1 MEEINR
7 ESLDQ
12 GLENASTEAETNTV
26 VTPEPQESVKE
37 VVPETVSLLG
47 REYNLSSIDQ
57 VRELA
62 KDYDRLGR
70 NYTLTTQQ
78 LAQLERSFQEK
89 QAVAPEIKPKD
100 PETFSYMSE
109 LGFIDE
115 SKLNKAIQDTIQKI
129 AEEKKIEEEDRT
141 MENILQN
148 LVVTFDGRDGK
159 PKFNRDKVLEFC
171 IQNGIANPEYG
182 YKLMN
187 YDALKEFDLRQAKS
201 APSAPPSS
209 GGEGGPR
216 LPQPKKR
223 AIGIPKEDEIA
234 LRDAMLETLEHETP
248 TTTA

>member
-12 GLENASTEAETNTV
+12 GLENASTEVETNTV
-26 VTPEPQESVKE
+26 ATPEPQESVKE

-89 QAVAPEIKPKD
+89 QAVAPEPNLAD
-100 PETFSYMSE
+100 PETVEYLRK
-109 LGFIDE
+109 LGFVHRE
-115 SKLNKAIQDTIQKI
+115 EQTQK
-129 AEEKKIEEEDRT
+129 EEDSIL
-141 MENILQN
+141 ENNLQK
-148 LVVTFDGRDGK
+148 LTESYDGRDGK
-159 PKFNRDKVLEFC
+159 PRFDRERVLEFC
-171 IQNGIANPEYG
+171 IQNGIASPEYG

-216 LPQPKKR
+216 LPQHKRR
-223 AIGIPKEDEIA
+223 AIGVPKEDEIA
-234 LRDAMLETLEHETP
+234 LREAMLETLEHETP
-248 TTTA
+248 TITA

>member
-12 GLENASTEAETNTV
+12 GLENASTEVETNTV
-26 VTPEPQESVKE
+26 ATPEPQESVKE

-89 QAVAPEIKPKD
+89 QAVAPEPNLAD
-100 PETFSYMSE
+100 PETVEYLRK
-109 LGFIDE
+109 LGFVHRE
-115 SKLNKAIQDTIQKI
+115 EQAQK
-129 AEEKKIEEEDRT
+129 EEDSIL
-141 MENILQN
+141 ENNLQK
-148 LVVTFDGRDGK
+148 LTESYDGRDGK
-159 PKFNRDKVLEFC
+159 PRFDRERVLEFC

-248 TTTA
+248 TITA

>member
-12 GLENASTEAETNTV
+12 GLENASTEVETNTV
-26 VTPEPQESVKE
+26 ATPEPQESVKE

-89 QAVAPEIKPKD
+89 QAVAPEPNLAD
-100 PETFSYMSE
+100 PETVEYLRK
-109 LGFIDE
+109 LGFVHRE
-115 SKLNKAIQDTIQKI
+115 EQTQK
-129 AEEKKIEEEDRT
+129 EEDSIL
-141 MENILQN
+141 ENNLQK
-148 LVVTFDGRDGK
+148 LTESYDGRDGK
-159 PKFNRDKVLEFC
+159 PRFDRERVLEFC
-171 IQNGIANPEYG
+171 IQNGIASPEYG

-187 YDALKEFDLRQAKS
+187 YDALREFDLRQVKS

-248 TTTA
+248 TITA

>member
-12 GLENASTEAETNTV
+12 GLENASTEVETNTV
-26 VTPEPQESVKE
+26 ATPEPQESVKE

-89 QAVAPEIKPKD
+89 QAVAPEPNLAD
-100 PETFSYMSE
+100 PETVEYLRK
-109 LGFIDE
+109 LGFVHRE
-115 SKLNKAIQDTIQKI
+115 ELTQK
-129 AEEKKIEEEDRT
+129 EEDSIL
-141 MENILQN
+141 ENNLQK
-148 LVVTFDGRDGK
+148 LTESYDGRDGK
-159 PKFNRDKVLEFC
+159 PRFDRERVLEFC
-171 IQNGIANPEYG
+171 IQNGIASPEYG

-187 YDALKEFDLRQAKS
+187 YDALREFDLRQVKS

-248 TTTA
+248 TITA

>member
-12 GLENASTEAETNTV
+12 GLENASTEVETNTV
-26 VTPEPQESVKE
+26 ATPEPQESVKE

-89 QAVAPEIKPKD
+89 QAVAPEPNLAD
-100 PETFSYMSE
+100 PETVEYLRK
-109 LGFIDE
+109 LGFVHRE
-115 SKLNKAIQDTIQKI
+115 EQTQK
-129 AEEKKIEEEDRT
+129 EEDSIL
-141 MENILQN
+141 ENNLQK
-148 LVVTFDGRDGK
+148 LTESYDGRDGK
-159 PKFNRDKVLEFC
+159 PRFDRERVLEFC
-171 IQNGIANPEYG
+171 IQNGIASPEYG

-187 YDALKEFDLRQAKS
+187 YDALKEFDLRQVKS

>member
-12 GLENASTEAETNTV
+12 GLENASTEVETNTV
-26 VTPEPQESVKE
+26 ATPEPQESVKE

-89 QAVAPEIKPKD
+89 QAVAPEPNLAD
-100 PETFSYMSE
+100 PETVEYLRK
-109 LGFIDE
+109 LGFVHRE
-115 SKLNKAIQDTIQKI
+115 ELTQK
-129 AEEKKIEEEDRT
+129 EEDSIL
-141 MENILQN
+141 ENNLQK
-148 LVVTFDGRDGK
+148 LTESYDGRDGK
-159 PKFNRDKVLEFC
+159 PRFDRERVLEFC
-171 IQNGIANPEYG
+171 IQNGIASPEYG

-187 YDALKEFDLRQAKS
+187 YDALREFDLRQAKS
-201 APSAPPSS
+201 APSAPPSA

-216 LPQPKKR
+216 VPQPKKR

>member
-12 GLENASTEAETNTV
+12 GLENASTEVETNTV
-26 VTPEPQESVKE
+26 ATPEPQESVKE

-89 QAVAPEIKPKD
+89 QAVAPEPGLAD
-100 PETFSYMSE
+100 PETVEYLRK
-109 LGFIDE
+109 LGFVHRE
-115 SKLNKAIQDTIQKI
+115 EQTQK
-129 AEEKKIEEEDRT
+129 EEDSIL
-141 MENILQN
+141 ENNLQK
-148 LVVTFDGRDGK
+148 LTESYDGRDGK
-159 PKFNRDKVLEFC
+159 PRFDRERVLEFC
-171 IQNGIANPEYG
+171 IQNGIASPEYG

-187 YDALKEFDLRQAKS
+187 YDALREFDLRQVKS

>member
-26 VTPEPQESVKE
+26 ATPEPQESVKE

-78 LAQLERSFQEK
+78 LSQLEKSFQEK
-89 QAVAPEIKPKD
+89 QTAAPEPGSAD
-100 PETFSYMSE
+100 PETVEYLRK
-109 LGFIDE
+109 LGFVHRE
-115 SKLNKAIQDTIQKI
+115 EQTQK
-129 AEEKKIEEEDRT
+129 EEDSIL
-141 MENILQN
+141 ENNLQK
-148 LVVTFDGRDGK
+148 LTESYDGRDGK
-159 PKFNRDKVLEFC
+159 PRFDRERVLEFC
-171 IQNGIANPEYG
+171 IQNGIASPEYG

-187 YDALKEFDLRQAKS
+187 YDALREWEIRQMKK
-201 APSAPPSS
+201 APIAPPSS
-209 GGEGGPR
+209 GGEGSPR
-216 LPQPKKR
+216 QPEPRKR
-223 AIGIPKEDEIA
+223 AIGVPGEGEIA
-234 LRDAMLETLEHETP
+234 LRDAMFETFEHETRGI
-248 TTTA
+248 TA

>member
-12 GLENASTEAETNTV
+12 GLENASTEVETNTV
-26 VTPEPQESVKE
+26 ATPEPQESVKE

-89 QAVAPEIKPKD
+89 QAVAPEPNLAD
-100 PETFSYMSE
+100 PETVEYLRK
-109 LGFIDE
+109 LGFVHRE
-115 SKLNKAIQDTIQKI
+115 EQTQK
-129 AEEKKIEEEDRT
+129 EEDSIL
-141 MENILQN
+141 ENNLQK
-148 LVVTFDGRDGK
+148 LTESYDGRDGK
-159 PKFNRDKVLEFC
+159 PRFDRERVLEFC
-171 IQNGIANPEYG
+171 IQNGIASPEYG

-187 YDALKEFDLRQAKS
+187 YDALREFDLRQVKS